1 MFRVLVLMAIVTVAT
16 SCGPRVVRL
25 PRSLSPTVQLKTASL
40 GRVWVAGFATTTTS
54 ELDVSGETVRL
65 LRAEL
70 RRLSLASVVEGEA
83 LAIDSEQR
91 LSDVPYWRTLGEEH
105 GQPLIV
111 TGSMKLRLAPPAVVE
126 RGPRTF
132 YIPTA
137 GRVLE
142 ATVVLIDGR
151 TGVPISSQKLPTRR
165 RYGVGRFSSGLSLFF
180 ELMDKAMP
188 DWLGAIA
195 NAPPAAPDRELI
207 HIKE

>member
-1 MFRVLVLMAIVTVAT
+1 MFRVLILMAIGTVAA

-25 PRSLSPTVQLKTASL
+25 PHSLSPTVQLKTASL
-40 GRVWVAGFATTTTS
+40 GRVWVAGFTSTPTS
-54 ELDVSGETVRL
+54 EFDASGETVRL

-70 RRLSLASVVEGEA
+70 RRWSPAYVVEGDA
-83 LAIDSEQR
+83 VVIDSERR

-111 TGSMKLRLAPPAVVE
+111 TGSVKLRLAPPAIVE

-137 GRVLE
+137 GRERE

-151 TGVPISSQKLPTRR
+151 TGEAISTQKLPTRR

-180 ELMDKAMP
+180 ELMERAMP